1 MHSRDPE
8 QPAKVRILFLIDY
21 WGDPGGTER
30 HLAYLLQELDRE
42 KFHCGV
48 AVLNYKPNALAET
61 ARASGISIDHVPL
74 GRYYTP
80 RGLRQAANL
89 HRHIKGQRVDIVQT
103 FHFKSDV
110 VGAFVA
116 RLAGVRHVISSKRD
130 AGDYKHYLHFLL
142 NRMVRPLTQHYI
154 AVSGVVANVLRL
166 REKVPANRISVIHN
180 GVDLSRHALPT
191 PESRRSARFALG
203 FRDGEFVIGMCA
215 WFRPEKDHAQLLDVY
230 RRILGRVP
238 GARLLLVGGGPL
250 LEHFRSLSL
259 NQGLSGLVTLTGPV
273 EDVRPYL
280 HAMDVACLI
289 PSSNEGFSNSVLEK
303 MAAGLPLIVTDIGG
317 NAEAVVDGTTGFVIP
332 ARRPDLLESRLL
344 ELESDV
350 SLRNRMSEAARRRVE
365 ERFSLD
371 SMIERHEALYR
382 DVCARP

>member
-1 MHSRDPE
+1 
-8 QPAKVRILFLIDY
+8 
-21 WGDPGGTER
+21 
-30 HLAYLLQELDRE
+30 
-42 KFHCGV
+42 
-48 AVLNYKPNALAET
+48 
-61 ARASGISIDHVPL
+61 
-74 GRYYTP
+74 
-80 RGLRQAANL
+80 
-89 HRHIKGQRVDIVQT
+89 
-103 FHFKSDV
+103 
-110 VGAFVA
+110 
-116 RLAGVRHVISSKRD
+116 
-130 AGDYKHYLHFLL
+130 
-142 NRMVRPLTQHYI
+142 
-154 AVSGVVANVLRL
+154 
-166 REKVPANRISVIHN
+166 
-180 GVDLSRHALPT
+180 
-191 PESRRSARFALG
+191 
-203 FRDGEFVIGMCA
+203 MCA